1 MKVAAVVLAAGAA
14 SRFGSPKALA
24 RLDGRP
30 ILEHVLDA
38 VREAGID
45 DVIVVLGHAA
55 DEIEEGIDWL
65 EERRV
70 RNPDPR
76 HLSSS
81 LQVGI
86 DAVAAIDPPVRA
98 AVIVLGDQPRTRPE
112 VIRALLAA
120 ARSGDRPVVVPRY
133 ADGGGANPVV
143 LLADAF
149 ELVDEAIGDRG
160 LGPVLASNDD
170 LVTEVP
176 VPGANPDIDT
186 PDDLARLQDIL
197 DSGADVS

>member
-1 MKVAAVVLAAGAA
+1 VRVAAVVLAAGAA
-14 SRFGSPKALA
+14 TRFGSAKALA

-45 DVIVVLGHAA
+45 EVIVVLGHGA
-55 DEIEEGIDWL
+55 DEIEDGIDWL
-65 EERRV
+65 DEQRI

-86 DAVAAIDPPVRA
+86 AAVAAIDPPVRA

-112 VIRALLAA
+112 VIRALVAA

-143 LLADAF
+143 LMADAF
-149 ELVDEAIGDRG
+149 ELVDEASGDQG
-160 LGPVLASNDD
+160 LGPVLASDPD

-176 VPGANPDIDT
+176 VAGSNPDVDT
-186 PDDLARLQDIL
+186 PDDLARLQQVD
-197 DSGADVS
+197 